1 MTINNTIKAF
11 FVATTLFGCTKQAKL
26 QDIDIP
32 TFRMDLGGC
41 KGERI
46 QMLDALKA
54 NKQALKGVISNDIS
68 KLLGKPDIDQLA
80 DRNQKY
86 YIYFLEKGEH
96 CSSVQNKSNAKSM
109 AIRFSA
115 IGLATEVTFQKG
127 TP

>member
-1 MTINNTIKAF
+1 MIFLCA
-11 FVATTLFGCTKQAKL
+11 CTKEAKL
-26 QDIDIP
+26 KDLDIQV
-32 TFRMDLGGC
+32 FKNDLGGC
-41 KGERI
+41 SNQRI
-46 QMLDALKA
+46 KMLETLKA
-54 NKQALKGVISNDIS
+54 NKEAIKGVISNDIS

-96 CSSVQNKSNAKSM
+96 CNSIQNKSNAKSM

-115 IGLATEVTFQKG
+115 IGLATEITFQNG